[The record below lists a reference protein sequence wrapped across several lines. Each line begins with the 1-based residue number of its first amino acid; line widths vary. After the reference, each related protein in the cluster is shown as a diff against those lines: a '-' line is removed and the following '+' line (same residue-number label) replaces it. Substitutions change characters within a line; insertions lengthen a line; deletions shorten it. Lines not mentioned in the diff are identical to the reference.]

1 MSGTWS
7 CAGGANAQ
15 RAPGP
20 SSTWQPGYKTWF
32 VRQAGLWGSCLEEP
46 QKAEMLWQGS
56 RCGWQQAGSGRSV
69 LERRAGLK
77 ALLCVGS
84 VEVVVVEG
92 LLRTPGLSTLKDK
105 AAQGRRDASG
115 RAAS

>member
-20 SSTWQPGYKTWF
+20 SSTWQLGYKTWF

-56 RCGWQQAGSGRSV
+56 RCRWQQAGSGRSM
-69 LERRAGLK
+69 LEGEEDWAEGS
-77 ALLCVGS
+77 ALCWLCG
-84 VEVVVVEG
+84 G
-92 LLRTPGLSTLKDK
+92 G
-105 AAQGRRDASG
+105 GGG
-115 RAAS
+115 RAVKNTRAEHPKG